1 MASDAT
7 QRGGAQ
13 HSRLEEE
20 RRGPM
25 TVISR
30 KLITAPLA
38 LLVALG
44 LAAVLLSACGGS
56 PSTSGNNAAA
66 VKAAPLFV
74 EVDEV
79 SVAKAT
85 SCWVMS
91 NYHRGEGVF
100 FRAKVFDPLSGKAMT
115 KEDLQSVVVGL
126 PDGEQLTAKYSGH
139 PSKKPTDSFWGVLWT
154 IPKDFP
160 TGTVTYTVTAT
171 ANDGRTGQ
179 YVDFNVTTSLLTVS
193 Q

>member
-1 MASDAT
+1 
-7 QRGGAQ
+7 
-13 HSRLEEE
+13 
-20 RRGPM
+20 M

-38 LLVALG
+38 LLVAIG
-44 LAAVLLSACGGS
+44 VAAVLLSACGGS
-56 PSTSGNNAAA
+56 PSSSGNNTSSIQAG
-66 VKAAPLFV
+66 PLFV

-91 NYHRGEGVF
+91 NYHRGDGVF
-100 FRAKVFDPLSGKAMT
+100 FRAKVFDPLTGKPMAKT
-115 KEDLQSVVVGL
+115 DLKSVVVSL

-139 PSKKPTDSFWGVLWT
+139 PSKKPTDTFWGVLWT

-160 TGTVTYTVTAT
+160 TGTVNYTVTAT
-171 ANDGRTGQ
+171 SNDGRTGQ
-179 YVDFNVTTSLLTVS
+179 YVDFNVATSLLTVAD
-193 Q
+193 